1 MWYCVCVC
9 VWFVKK
15 LGLQRKPGVFIVT
28 QFAAF
33 ACESAV
39 QVEYNRENFCFG
51 NIIKE
56 ETLQKVL

>member
-1 MWYCVCVC
+1 
-9 VWFVKK
+9 VKK